1 MAAEFKKGE
10 ESDKDD
16 LWSGRPIDATAIA
29 NVKIMHTLVMCYRK
43 RDLLSIASNV
53 GIRFGAVQSILTDI
67 LSMSKVSA
75 RWVL

>member
-1 MAAEFKKGE
+1 MTAEFKKGE
-10 ESDKDD
+10 ESDEGD
-16 LWSGRPIDATAIA
+16 LWSGRLIDATAIA

-43 RDLLSIASNV
+43 RELRSIASKV
-53 GIRFGAVQSILTDI
+53 GIRFGAVQLILTDI